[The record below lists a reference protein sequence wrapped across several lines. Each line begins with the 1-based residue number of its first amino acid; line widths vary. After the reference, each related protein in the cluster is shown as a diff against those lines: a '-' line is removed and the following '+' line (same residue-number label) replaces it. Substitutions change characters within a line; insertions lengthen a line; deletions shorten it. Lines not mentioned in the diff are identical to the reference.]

1 MTVIKGVL
9 SFPSIFSPKTAKGS
23 EEAKYSAVILI
34 PPNDKQLPGIL
45 SDIESAKNASF
56 PNGYTGS
63 DTCLSI
69 YEIKYQGKEY
79 YDPRFD
85 GWHVLSCSANSSQK
99 PAVVDLDRK
108 PIVDPSTVFSGM
120 IVHVAVTIGGYTK
133 GRGGVGAW
141 LNGVLVTKETPP
153 MGNLGRVQTVEQ
165 MFIDVPLKSDKI
177 DLPLTLPSLPSP
189 PKAKEPR
196 YKMTEKAQGFTYEQY
211 KTDSDWTD
219 ELLIS
224 SGKMIVIS
232 EDE

>member
-9 SFPSIFSPKTAKGS
+9 SFPSIFSPKIAKGS

-34 PPNDKQLPGIL
+34 PPNDKQLPSIIA
-45 SDIESAKNASF
+45 DIERAKIASF

-63 DTCLSI
+63 DICLSL
-69 YEIKYQGKEY
+69 YEVKYLGKEY

-85 GWHVLSCSANSSQK
+85 GWHVISCSANSSQK

-108 PIVDPSTVFSGM
+108 PIIDPSTVFSGM
-120 IVHVAVTIGGYTK
+120 VVHVAVTIGGYTK

-141 LNGVLVTKETPP
+141 LNGVLVTNETPP
-153 MGNLGRVQTVEQ
+153 MGNLGRVQSVEQ
-165 MFIDVPLKSDKI
+165 MFINVPLESDTI
-177 DLPLTLPSLPSP
+177 DLPLPVPNP
-189 PKAKEPR
+189 QKAKEPR

-211 KTDSDWTD
+211 KANPDWTD

-232 EDE
+232 EGE